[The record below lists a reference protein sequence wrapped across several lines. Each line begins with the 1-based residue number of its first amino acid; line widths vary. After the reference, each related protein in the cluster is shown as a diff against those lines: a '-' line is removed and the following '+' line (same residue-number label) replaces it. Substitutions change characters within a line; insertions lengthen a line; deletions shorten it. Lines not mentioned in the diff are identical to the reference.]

1 MSNNLTISLLVI
13 CILGFL
19 FILWAVKK
27 KKMLFKHALLWW
39 FLDIVLIILIFIP
52 GILRFIAD
60 LMGIETIS
68 NMIFLFGFIIIL
80 GIILLLTMLVAEQK
94 AQITTLSQEV
104 GILENKVRGLENGNH
119 KKTNR

>member
-27 KKMLFKHALLWW
+27 KEMLFKHALLWW
-39 FLDIVLIILIFIP
+39 FLDIVLIVLIFIP
-52 GILRFIAD
+52 DILRFIAD

-68 NMIFLFGFIIIL
+68 NMIFLFGFIIVL

-94 AQITTLSQEV
+94 SQITTLSQEV

-119 KKTNR
+119 KKANR